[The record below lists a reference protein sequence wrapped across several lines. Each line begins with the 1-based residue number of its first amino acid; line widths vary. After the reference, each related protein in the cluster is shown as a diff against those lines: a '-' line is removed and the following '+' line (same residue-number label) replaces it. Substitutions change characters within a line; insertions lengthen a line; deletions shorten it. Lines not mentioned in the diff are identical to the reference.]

1 MKAEEQLE
9 SLKGYQ
15 IDQILTWQVEE
26 LARSEAARS
35 LLLKISL
42 AVAEVAK

>member
-15 IDQILTWQVEE
+15 IDQILIWQVEE
-26 LARSEAARS
+26 PARSKAARS